1 MWFQSP
7 AWALTVILSLDLKE
21 TVKGKGQLEAK
32 VWGAGEGVPGEG
44 STGVKCP
51 AEGGGAC
58 MLSHSVVSASVQ
70 SHGL

>member
-44 STGVKCP
+44 STGVS
-51 AEGGGAC
+51 ALQREGVHAC
-58 MLSHSVVSASVQ
+58 
-70 SHGL
+70 